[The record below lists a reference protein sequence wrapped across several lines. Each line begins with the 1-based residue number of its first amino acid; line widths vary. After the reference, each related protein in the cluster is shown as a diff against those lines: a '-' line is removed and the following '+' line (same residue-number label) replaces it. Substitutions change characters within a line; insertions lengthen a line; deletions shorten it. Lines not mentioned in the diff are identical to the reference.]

1 MTQFEELQQA
11 IIDGKAPVSKEL
23 TEKMLKEGVRPGEF
37 FPKAII
43 PAMDE
48 VGRRMREC
56 EFFIPEVL
64 IAARAARAS
73 SDILR
78 PLLVGEE
85 AMTSAGTV
93 VCGTVK
99 GDLHDIGK
107 NIVAMM
113 LESAGF
119 KIVDLGVD
127 VTAGEDRRCGSH
139 RTSQSRGAVG
149 AAHHHHGEHE
159 GGGGSTVR
167 RRTARQGKDHGR
179 RSARHR
185 RLGPFDRRRR
195 LRQRRPGGRGVGAA
209 IAWRPKESR
218 AKPAAAHCS
227 GDLRS
232 PSSVIPKTAARA
244 RRYRPRFSH
253 TL

>member
-1 MTQFEELQQA
+1 MTRFEELQQA
-11 IIDGKAPVSKEL
+11 IIDGKAPVAKEL
-23 TEKMLKEGVRPGEF
+23 TEKMLKEGIRPGEF

-73 SDILR
+73 TDILR
-78 PLLVGEE
+78 PLLLGEE
-85 AMTSAGTV
+85 SVKPAGVV

-119 KIVDLGVD
+119 EIVDLGVD
-127 VTAGEDRRCGSH
+127 VPPEKFVAAVREKQANVVALSALLTTTMVNMKAVIEALSAAGLRNKVKVLVG
-139 RTSQSRGAVG
+139 GAPLTDSWAHSIG
-149 AAHHHHGEHE
+149 ADGY
-159 GGGGSTVR
+159 
-167 RRTARQGKDHGR
+167 GKD
-179 RSARHR
+179 A
-185 RLGPFDRRRR
+185 
-195 LRQRRPGGRGVGAA
+195 
-209 IAWRPKESR
+209 
-218 AKPAAAHCS
+218 PAAVELART
-227 GDLRS
+227 L
-232 PSSVIPKTAARA
+232 VATA
-244 RRYRPRFSH
+244 
-253 TL
+253 

>member
-1 MTQFEELQQA
+1 MTRFEELQQA

-23 TEKMLKEGVRPGEF
+23 TEKMLKEGIRPAEF

-48 VGRRMREC
+48 VGRRMRDC

-64 IAARAARAS
+64 IAARAARGAT
-73 SDILR
+73 DILR
-78 PLLVGEE
+78 PLLTGDE
-85 AMTSAGTV
+85 AIRSAGTV

-127 VTAGEDRRCGSH
+127 VSPEKIVEAVKQNNANIVAMSALLTTTMVNMKGVIEALNAAGL
-139 RTSQSRGAVG
+139 RGKVKILVGGAPVTDAWAHSIGADGYGKDAPAAV
-149 AAHHHHGEHE
+149 EL
-159 GGGGSTVR
+159 
-167 RRTARQGKDHGR
+167 ARQ
-179 RSARHR
+179 
-185 RLGPFDRRRR
+185 LT
-195 LRQRRPGGRGVGAA
+195 
-209 IAWRPKESR
+209 
-218 AKPAAAHCS
+218 
-227 GDLRS
+227 
-232 PSSVIPKTAARA
+232 TA
-244 RRYRPRFSH
+244 
-253 TL
+253 

>member
-1 MTQFEELQQA
+1 MTRFEELQQA

-23 TEKMLKEGVRPGEF
+23 TEKMLKEGIRPAEI

-64 IAARAARAS
+64 IAARAARAAT
-73 SDILR
+73 DILR
-78 PLLVGEE
+78 PLLTGDE
-85 AMTSAGTV
+85 ALRPAGTV

-119 KIVDLGVD
+119 RIVDLGVD
-127 VTAGEDRRCGSH
+127 VSPEKIVEAVRQHQANIVALSALLTTTMVNMKAVIEALNTAGLREKVKVLVG
-139 RTSQSRGAVG
+139 GAPVTDGWAHSIG
-149 AAHHHHGEHE
+149 ADGYGKDAPAAVEL
-159 GGGGSTVR
+159 
-167 RRTARQGKDHGR
+167 ARQLTV
-179 RSARHR
+179 A
-185 RLGPFDRRRR
+185 
-195 LRQRRPGGRGVGAA
+195 
-209 IAWRPKESR
+209 
-218 AKPAAAHCS
+218 
-227 GDLRS
+227 
-232 PSSVIPKTAARA
+232 
-244 RRYRPRFSH
+244 
-253 TL
+253 

>member
-1 MTQFEELQQA
+1 MAQFQELQQA
-11 IIDGKAPVSKEL
+11 IIDGKAPVAKEL
-23 TEKMLKEGVRPGEF
+23 TDKMLKDGVRPSEF

-78 PLLVGEE
+78 PLLTGAE
-85 AMTSAGTV
+85 AMTAAGTV

-127 VTAGEDRRCGSH
+127 VAADKIVEAV
-139 RTSQSRGAVG
+139 RTSQANLVALSALLTTTMVNMKGVVEALSAAGLRAQVKIMVGGAPVTDAWAHSIG
-149 AAHHHHGEHE
+149 ADGYGKDAP
-159 GGGGSTVR
+159 SAVDL
-167 RRTARQGKDHGR
+167 ARQ
-179 RSARHR
+179 
-185 RLGPFDRRRR
+185 L
-195 LRQRRPGGRGVGAA
+195 LAA
-209 IAWRPKESR
+209 
-218 AKPAAAHCS
+218 
-227 GDLRS
+227 
-232 PSSVIPKTAARA
+232 
-244 RRYRPRFSH
+244 
-253 TL
+253 

>member
-1 MTQFEELQQA
+1 MAQFEELQQA
-11 IIDGKAPVSKEL
+11 IIDGKAPVAKEL

-78 PLLVGEE
+78 PLLVGDE
-85 AMTSAGTV
+85 AVSSAGTV

-119 KIVDLGVD
+119 KIIDLGVD
-127 VTAGEDRRCGSH
+127 VNPEKIVDAVRQHNANIVALSALLTTTMVNMKSAVEALAAAGLRDKVKIMVG
-139 RTSQSRGAVG
+139 GAPVTDTWAHSIG
-149 AAHHHHGEHE
+149 ADGY
-159 GGGGSTVR
+159 
-167 RRTARQGKDHGR
+167 GKDAPAAVEL
-179 RSARHR
+179 ARH
-185 RLGPFDRRRR
+185 L
-195 LRQRRPGGRGVGAA
+195 A
-209 IAWRPKESR
+209 
-218 AKPAAAHCS
+218 
-227 GDLRS
+227 
-232 PSSVIPKTAARA
+232 TA
-244 RRYRPRFSH
+244 
-253 TL
+253 